1 MNQSDRFA
9 NYPSLKDR
17 PVLITGGGSGIGAV
31 IVEEFARQGAR
42 VGFVDLAAEASRELV
57 NRLRGNVAH
66 EPYFVECDLRDIPA
80 LQRSIQEIEKSIGTI
95 LALVNNAGN
104 DDRHGWEDVT
114 PEYWDNCLEV
124 NLRHQFFAMQA
135 VAPGMKA
142 AQCGSIVNMSSISWM
157 IPAVRMAVYVA
168 AKAAVVGMTRTMARE
183 LGTENIRVNS
193 VSPGAVI
200 TERQQRLWR
209 TPEYDRAILN
219 AQCLKRAVMPQD
231 VARLMLF
238 LAADD
243 SSAITQQNYVVDAGW
258 V

>member
-1 MNQSDRFA
+1 MNQSDLFA
-9 NYPSLKDR
+9 HYPSLHDR

-31 IVEEFARQGAR
+31 VVEEFARQGAR
-42 VGFVDLAAEASRELV
+42 VGFVDRAAEASRALV
-57 NRLRGNVAH
+57 NRLRGSVEH
-66 EPYFVECDLRDIPA
+66 EPLFVECDLTDIGA
-80 LQRSIQEIEKSIGTI
+80 LQGAVQEIEKAMGTI

-114 PEYWDNCLEV
+114 PEYWDTCLAV

-142 AQCGSIVNMSSISWM
+142 AQSGSIINMSSISWM

-183 LGTENIRVNS
+183 LGTDNIRVNS
-193 VSPGAVI
+193 ISPGAVI

-209 TPEYDRAILN
+209 TPEYDRAIIN
-219 AQCLKRAVMPQD
+219 AQCLKRPVMPED
-231 VARLMLF
+231 VARLILF